1 LIEVHETR
9 VDTSIGIRAISH
21 TGLDDALSQ
30 LAVLFRDVVNET
42 GTLGFFPTMTDDE
55 SVDYWLSLR
64 AELRAG
70 TRILLAAY
78 DGERIVGSG
87 QLEFPRWPS
96 AYHRAEIHKVFVA
109 KEMRGRG
116 VGGLIVRALQK
127 VAKLRG
133 RTLLLLNARDGG
145 PGERLY
151 LELGFKKVGVIPGY
165 AAGLDGTRH
174 DSGLFYQEIE

>member
-1 LIEVHETR
+1 VIGVDETR
-9 VDTSIGIRAISH
+9 SDTSIGIRAISH
-21 TGLDDALSQ
+21 TGLDHALPE

-42 GTLGFFPTMTDDE
+42 GTLGFLPTMADDE
-55 SVDYWLSLR
+55 SLNYWLSLR
-64 AELRAG
+64 ADLRAG

-78 DGERIVGSG
+78 DGDRIVGSG
-87 QLEFPRWPS
+87 QLEFAKWPS

-109 KEMRGRG
+109 KEARGRG

-151 LELGFKKVGVIPGY
+151 LQLGFKKVGVIPGY
-165 AAGLDGTRH
+165 AAGLNGGRH
-174 DSGLFYQEIE
+174 DGAVFYLEIE

>member
-1 LIEVHETR
+1 MIDVNEPLA
-9 VDTSIGIRAISH
+9 DTSIGVRPISH
-21 TGLDDALSQ
+21 TQLDQALPE

-42 GTLGFFPTMTDDE
+42 GTLGFFPTMADDE
-55 SVDYWLSLR
+55 SLNYWLSLR

-87 QLEFPRWPS
+87 QLEFPKWPS
-96 AYHRAEIHKVFVA
+96 AHHRAEIHKVFVA

-116 VGGLIVRALQK
+116 VGELVVRSLQK

-133 RTLLLLNARDGG
+133 RTLLLLNARNGG

-151 LELGFKKVGVIPGY
+151 LKLGFRKVGVIPGY
-165 AAGLDGTRH
+165 AARVDGGRS
-174 DSGLFYQEIE
+174 DSAVFYKEIG